1 MLNGKWQRARGR
13 PRQQLSL
20 PSSFLGARALPYC
33 PRLARRAP
41 PLRCGFSPA
50 GGSSTRSRCPAT
62 RSRCPAGAAG
72 LPPPPAPSARPGRR
86 PGRLPP
92 SGRVNVGK
100 KNRKKEKKKKKS
112 EPRWRGRR
120 GWAEGRRGRGAEE
133 RGGKGKEGG
142 RSGGCP
148 WDAALG
154 GSGCQRCPATG
165 RRVGWPWGGRWVAV
179 GWPWGGRAVAVGRPQ
194 SRCGAVAVPAP
205 TSEGAHGGHA
215 PTRSAPPPRAPTAG
229 LRCPGLLRAQ
239 LGGQRGCK
247 APGQPRARL
256 RPAAHRRPSQHQG
269 PAKVWRVHVRAYSAC
284 VRVFVRAGVRR
295 LWWISPF

>member
-33 PRLARRAP
+33 PWLARRAP

-112 EPRWRGRR
+112 EPRWRGRGGEGGGEER
-120 GWAEGRRGRGAEE
+120 EGSGGEGREGKGRGAQ
-133 RGGKGKEGG
+133 RGLPVGHGARWIRLPALPGHG
-142 RSGGCP
+142 APSGV
-148 WDAALG
+148 ALG
-154 GSGCQRCPATG
+154 
-165 RRVGWPWGGRWVAV
+165 WPLGGRWVAL
-179 GWPWGGRAVAVGRPQ
+179 GWPCRGCGTPTVPVRSCRGASPDER
-194 SRCGAVAVPAP
+194 RCPRGP
-205 TSEGAHGGHA
+205 
-215 PTRSAPPPRAPTAG
+215 RSHPLRSPPRAPTAG

-256 RPAAHRRPSQHQG
+256 RPTAHRRPSQHQG